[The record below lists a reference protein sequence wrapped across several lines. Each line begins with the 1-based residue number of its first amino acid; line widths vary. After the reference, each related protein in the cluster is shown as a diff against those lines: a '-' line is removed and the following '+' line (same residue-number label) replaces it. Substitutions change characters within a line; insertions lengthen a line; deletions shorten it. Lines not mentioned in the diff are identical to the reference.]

1 MDDATS
7 ADRAG
12 ARGRPPHRCDVT
24 VIVPTRNERANVAEM
39 VRQLG
44 EALAG
49 RRAEI
54 LFVDDSEDG
63 TPDEVERIAADA
75 PLPVRVVHRPAGHR
89 TGGLGGAVVAG
100 LRAAA
105 ADVCVVMDGDL
116 QHPPA
121 LVPALVDRHARGDSD
136 AVVAS
141 RYIGGGDS
149 AGLGTTLRFGV
160 SRAATLVTKAM
171 FPLRLHG
178 TSDPMTGFFLVD
190 RSRVDL
196 EALRPS
202 GFKILLELLVRG
214 DLRVAEVP
222 MRFGERRE
230 GDSKATMRQGVT
242 FLAHLARLRFGK
254 MSAFALIGA
263 VGAVANIAIVWLL
276 TTLGMGYIWAAI
288 IAAETTIIANF
299 LLAERFVFADMRGRA
314 ASLRR
319 RFLASFT
326 FNNAEAAI
334 RIPVLAFLVETWAIS
349 SVLGTAITL
358 AVAFVA
364 RFVFHS
370 LVVYAPR
377 RPREPG
383 TETAGQRI
391 IRVIDEE
398 AMKPGE
404 L

>member
-1 MDDATS
+1 V
-7 ADRAG
+7 
-12 ARGRPPHRCDVT
+12 DVT
-24 VIVPTRNERANVAEM
+24 VIVPTRNERGNVAEM

-44 EALAG
+44 DALAG

-63 TPDEVERIAADA
+63 TTAEIERVAQDA
-75 PLPVRVVHRPAGHR
+75 PLPVRFIHRAAGQR
-89 TGGLGGAVVAG
+89 AGGLGGAVVAG
-100 LRAAA
+100 MKAAA

-121 LVPALVDRHARGDSD
+121 LVPALVDRHARGDAD
-136 AVVAS
+136 VVVAS

-149 AGLGTTLRFGV
+149 TGLGTTLRFGV
-160 SRAATLVTKAM
+160 SRAATLLTKAM

-214 DLRVAEVP
+214 DLRAAEVP
-222 MRFGERRE
+222 MRFHQRVEGE
-230 GDSKATMRQGVT
+230 SKASLRQGIT
-242 FLAHLARLRFGK
+242 FLVHLARLRFGK
-254 MSAFALIGA
+254 MSLFALIGA
-263 VGAVANIAIVWLL
+263 TGAVANIAIVWLL
-276 TTLGMGYIWAAI
+276 TSLGMGYIWAAI
-288 IAAETTIIANF
+288 IAAEATIIGNF

-314 ASLRR
+314 AGLAR

-334 RIPVLAFLVETWAIS
+334 RIPVLALMVESWQIS
-349 SVLGTAITL
+349 SVLATAITL
-358 AVAFVA
+358 ALAFVG

-377 RPREPG
+377 KQREPG

-391 IRVIDEE
+391 IRMIDEE
-398 AMKPGE
+398 AMRPGE